1 MRRQRYRFQ
10 SSSSPSTRS
19 RGHSGCRSKKD
30 CRRITTLLVK
40 LFVNIVLLVDGF
52 DVRNAR
58 YLAEARDN
66 KVLGRVRYL
75 LELLGTLLESDS
87 GVIKGLDISRIVE
100 QLVQLVGVRL
110 NLIGEQW
117 DVRNVPQGPPR
128 IGSDRLVRSSLVA
141 PSNG

>member
-1 MRRQRYRFQ
+1 MRRQRYRSQ
-10 SSSSPSTRS
+10 SSSSPSIQS

-40 LFVNIVLLVDGF
+40 LFVNIVLLVDGL

-66 KVLGRVRYL
+66 KALGRVRYL
-75 LELLGTLLESDS
+75 LELLGTLLENNS
-87 GVIKGLDISRIVE
+87 GVIKGLDISQIVE

-110 NLIGEQW
+110 NLIGEHGTSGMFLR
-117 DVRNVPQGPPR
+117 V
-128 IGSDRLVRSSLVA
+128 RLVLATAVVRVSLVA